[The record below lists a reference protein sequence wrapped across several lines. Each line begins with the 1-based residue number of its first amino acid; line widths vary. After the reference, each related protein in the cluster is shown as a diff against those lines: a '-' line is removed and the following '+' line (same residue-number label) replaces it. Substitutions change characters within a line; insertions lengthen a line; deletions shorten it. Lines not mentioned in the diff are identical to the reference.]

1 MSASSTRFAIAALQ
15 VAPTLTPAFCA
26 GALATV
32 AFAPDSSTSVLCA
45 PFVLGV
51 IEAMRVEVVAAGFFA
66 GFAVDCAAF
75 AVDFAAFAVVFAAF
89 AVVFAAFAAVDF
101 AAAAFFAGFVAAFA
115 VVFAAFA
122 AVDFAAFA
130 AGFFT
135 DFFAAAVRGADFV
148 PVFLRDAIVIL
159 AFRDGVA
166 RVPVPVVAAA
176 FALG

>member
-1 MSASSTRFAIAALQ
+1 L
-15 VAPTLTPAFCA
+15 
-26 GALATV
+26 
-32 AFAPDSSTSVLCA
+32 
-45 PFVLGV
+45 LGV

-66 GFAVDCAAF
+66 GFAVDF
-75 AVDFAAFAVVFAAF
+75 GAFAVVFAAF
-89 AVVFAAFAAVDF
+89 FVDF
-101 AAAAFFAGFVAAFA
+101 AAAAF
-115 VVFAAFA
+115 FAAFA

-130 AGFFT
+130 AVPFAAFAAGFFA

-176 FALG
+176 FALM

>member
-1 MSASSTRFAIAALQ
+1 L
-15 VAPTLTPAFCA
+15 
-26 GALATV
+26 
-32 AFAPDSSTSVLCA
+32 
-45 PFVLGV
+45 LGV

-66 GFAVDCAAF
+66 GFAV
-75 AVDFAAFAVVFAAF
+75 VFAAF
-89 AVVFAAFAAVDF
+89 AVVFATFFVDF
-101 AAAAFFAGFVAAFA
+101 AAAAFFAGFVVAFA
-115 VVFAAFA
+115 AVDFAAFA
-122 AVDFAAFA
+122 AVPFAAFA